1 MRGEADR
8 QKIWSL
14 DELINQEV
22 SEQGT
27 VERAE
32 FDAKVERIIR
42 EQNTK
47 INYNL

>member
-1 MRGEADR
+1 MHGATDR

-14 DELINQEV
+14 DELISKEIG
-22 SEQGT
+22 EQGT

-32 FDAKVERIIR
+32 FDAKVGRKIR

-47 INYNL
+47 N

>member
-1 MRGEADR
+1 MHGAVYR

-14 DELINQEV
+14 DKLISKEIG
-22 SEQGT
+22 EQGT

-32 FDAKVERIIR
+32 FDAKVGRKIW

-47 INYNL
+47 N